1 MLESLTRY
9 KYFPNW
15 SVPIEASFTNM
26 ALSASPYGNVILTYN
41 PLFSIPCG
49 LSKLARTANV
59 DIQSKEYDFGN
70 YVTGVDFS
78 TDVKTFTSKIT
89 LGEGLTM
96 KLTNASGKEVT
107 SGNVGTGMRLTITD
121 SQGTVV
127 GAAQIVIRGDC
138 DGDGTCGLSDLLKIR
153 KQIVG
158 LEKYGGAQLKGLD
171 ANKDDSVGLADLL
184 AFRKHIVGI
193 DTIEN

>member
-1 MLESLTRY
+1 MGGYSDYQL
-9 KYFPNW
+9 
-15 SVPIEASFTNM
+15 VPFTICNE
-26 ALSASPYGNVILTYN
+26 LPEDIGIH
-41 PLFSIPCG
+41 
-49 LSKLARTANV
+49 ANV